1 MSNELLEKVISTS
14 SIGADSTGGGGL
26 LSPQQSGRFID
37 YMWNAT
43 ALGSQVRTI
52 RMRANE
58 VELDRI
64 SVGERLVRLATE
76 AVDDGVNPAV
86 AFTKVSLGTVKL
98 RLDWELSSE
107 SLEDGLEGDALEDHI
122 ARLMAQQA
130 ANDLEDLAING
141 DTVNHTNDALLKS
154 FDGWRKRLFYG
165 GSVLDAQNI
174 TDINGDAD
182 NTLHRG
188 VFNAALRAMPRR
200 FMGRRGGLRFFS
212 ATGLIQDYMYGAQ
225 VLESQDARRWDTGTV
240 NGAPQGA
247 GSDVP
252 GADAGWAPTAP
263 YGVRL
268 HEVPLFPEYTVDYNG
283 ASSGVGAPPSGLTA
297 GKGSDLWLVDPQN
310 LIWGVKREIQ
320 VFREF
325 KPKKDTIEYT
335 LYTRVGANVENPQAS
350 VVVKNVRYRD

>member
-26 LSPQQSGRFID
+26 LTPQQSGRFID
-37 YMWNAT
+37 YMWDAT
-43 ALGSQVRTI
+43 VLGSQVRKI

-86 AFTKVSLGTVKL
+86 AFTKVSLSTVKL

-107 SLEDGLEGDALEDHI
+107 SLEDGLEGEALEDHI
-122 ARLMAQQA
+122 ARLMAAQA

-141 DTVNHTNDALLKS
+141 DTIGHTNDALLKS

-165 GSVLDAQNI
+165 GSVLDAASL
-174 TDINGDAD
+174 TLPDGKGGGE
-182 NTLHRG
+182 LHRG
-188 VFNAALRAMPRR
+188 TFNAALRAMPRKY
-200 FMGRRGGLRFFS
+200 MGRRGQLRFFT
-212 ATGLIQDYMYGAQ
+212 ATGLLQDYMYREQLMDQGGFP
-225 VLESQDARRWDTGTV
+225 ERGGNTEGGDNNPG
-240 NGAPQGA
+240 PQ
-247 GSDVP
+247 
-252 GADAGWAPTAP
+252 AGWSPTSP
-263 YGVRL
+263 YGIRAV
-268 HEVPLFPEYTVDYNG
+268 EVPLFPEYDVDG
-283 ASSGVGAPPSGLTA
+283 AGAGTA
-297 GKGSDLWLVDPQN
+297 MGSDLWLVDPQN

-325 KPKKDTIEYT
+325 KPKKDNIEYT
-335 LYTRVGANVENPQAS
+335 LYTRVGAQVENPAAS
-350 VVVKNVRYRD
+350 VVVKNCKYAT

>member
-14 SIGADSTGGGGL
+14 SIGADSTHGGGL
-26 LSPQQSGRFID
+26 LSPQQTGRFID

-43 ALGSQVRTI
+43 TLGGQVRTI
-52 RMRANE
+52 RMNSDT
-58 VELDRI
+58 VELDRLAI
-64 SVGERLVRLATE
+64 GERLVRVATE

-107 SLEDGLEGDALEDHI
+107 ALEDGLEGDALEDHI
-122 ARLMAQQA
+122 ARLMAAQA

-141 DTVNHTNDALLKS
+141 DTINHQGDALLKA

-165 GSVLDAQNI
+165 GSVLDASSI
-174 TDINGDAD
+174 TLPDGTAD

-188 VFNAALRAMPRR
+188 IFNAALRALPRKYS
-200 FMGRRGGLRFFS
+200 GRRGALKFFTSAGL
-212 ATGLIQDYMYGAQ
+212 LQDYMYTAQ
-225 VLESQDARRWDTGTV
+225 FAEQGGFIPPAPGT
-240 NGAPQGA
+240 NLDGGNNN
-247 GSDVP
+247 P
-252 GADAGWAPTAP
+252 GEAAGWSPTAP
-263 YGVRL
+263 YGVRAQ
-268 HEVPLFPEYTVDYNG
+268 EVPLFPEYDVDFNG
-283 ASSGVGAPPSGLTA
+283 ASSGQGTPGAGMTG

-310 LIWGVKREIQ
+310 LVWGVRREIQ

-335 LYTRVGANVENPQAS
+335 LYTRVGCNVENPAAS
-350 VVVKNVRYRD
+350 VVVKNIAYRD

>member
-26 LSPQQSGRFID
+26 LTPQQSGRFID
-37 YMWNAT
+37 YMWDAT
-43 ALGSQVRTI
+43 VLGSQVRTI

-58 VELDRI
+58 VELDRLAI
-64 SVGERLVRLATE
+64 GERLVRLATE

-107 SLEDGLEGDALEDHI
+107 SLEDGLEGEALEDHI

-141 DTVNHTNDALLKS
+141 DTINHQGDALLKS

-165 GSVLDAQNI
+165 GHVIDANGI
-174 TDINGDAD
+174 TLPDGTGAGE
-182 NTLHRG
+182 LHRG
-188 VFNAALRAMPRR
+188 TFNAALRAMPRR
-200 FMGRRGGLRFFS
+200 YMGRRGGLRFFT
-212 ATGLIQDYMYGAQ
+212 ATGLLQDYMFREQLMDQGGFP
-225 VLESQDARRWDTGTV
+225 ERTGNTA
-240 NGAPQGA
+240 NG
-247 GSDVP
+247 DNNP
-252 GADAGWAPTAP
+252 GAAAGWSPTSP
-263 YGVRL
+263 YGVRAQ
-268 HEVPLFPEYTVDYNG
+268 EVPLFPEYDIDLDGSG
-283 ASSGVGAPPSGLTA
+283 AGTA
-297 GKGSDLWLVDPQN
+297 SGKGSDVWLVDPNN

-335 LYTRVGANVENPQAS
+335 MYTRVGANVENPEAS
-350 VVVKNVRYRD
+350 VVVKNVRYVD

>member
-1 MSNELLEKVISTS
+1 MSNELLAKVISTS

-26 LSPQQSGRFID
+26 LTPQQSGRFID
-37 YMWNAT
+37 YMWDAT
-43 ALGSQVRTI
+43 VLGGQVRRV
-52 RMRANE
+52 RMNANE

-141 DTVNHTNDALLKS
+141 DTINHTNDALLKS

-165 GSVLDAQNI
+165 GHVLDATGI
-174 TDINGDAD
+174 TLPDG
-182 NTLHRG
+182 TGGGELHRG
-188 VFNAALRAMPRR
+188 TFNAALRAMPRR
-200 FMGRRGGLRFFS
+200 FMNRRGGLRFFT
-212 ATGLIQDYMYGAQ
+212 ATGLLQDYMFREQLMGQ
-225 VLESQDARRWDTGTV
+225 GGFPERTGNTEGGNNNPDAT
-240 NGAPQGA
+240 
-247 GSDVP
+247 
-252 GADAGWAPTAP
+252 AGWSPTSP
-263 YGVRL
+263 YGVRAV
-268 HEVPLFPEYTVDYNG
+268 EVPLFPEYSADLDGSG
-283 ASSGVGAPPSGLTA
+283 AGTATGAA
-297 GKGSDLWLVDPQN
+297 SDVWLVDPDN

-350 VVVKNVRYRD
+350 VVVKNVRYAS

>member
-26 LSPQQSGRFID
+26 LTPEQSGRFID
-37 YMWNAT
+37 YMWDST
-43 ALGSQVRTI
+43 VLGSQVRRI

-64 SVGERLVRLATE
+64 AVGERLVRLATE

-107 SLEDGLEGDALEDHI
+107 SLEDGLEGEALEDHI
-122 ARLMAQQA
+122 ARLMAAQA

-141 DTVNHTNDALLKS
+141 DTVNHTDDALLKS

-165 GSVLDAQNI
+165 GHVLDANSL
-174 TDINGDAD
+174 TLPDGSAAGE
-182 NTLHRG
+182 LHRG
-188 VFNAALRAMPRR
+188 TFNAALRALPRR
-200 FMGRRGGLRFFS
+200 YQGRRAGLRFFTQ
-212 ATGLIQDYMYGAQ
+212 TGLLQDFMYREQLMDQGGFP
-225 VLESQDARRWDTGTV
+225 ERTGNTSGGD
-240 NGAPQGA
+240 NN
-247 GSDVP
+247 P
-252 GADAGWAPTAP
+252 GPAAGWSPAAP
-263 YGVRL
+263 YGVRAQ
-268 HEVPLFPEYTVDYNG
+268 EVPLFPEYQADLDGSG
-283 ASSGVGAPPSGLTA
+283 AGTA
-297 GKGSDLWLVDPQN
+297 TATASDLWLVDPQN

-335 LYTRVGANVENPQAS
+335 LYTRVGAQVENPQAS
-350 VVVKNVRYRD
+350 VVVKNVRYAS

>member
-14 SIGADSTGGGGL
+14 SIGADSTNGGGL
-26 LSPQQSGRFID
+26 LTPQQSGRFID
-37 YMWNAT
+37 YMWDAT
-43 ALGSQVRTI
+43 VLGAQVRTI

-107 SLEDGLEGDALEDHI
+107 SLEDGLEGEALEDHI
-122 ARLMAQQA
+122 ARLMAAQA

-141 DTVNHTNDALLKS
+141 DTINHTDDALLKS

-165 GSVLDAQNI
+165 GHVLDASAI
-174 TDINGDAD
+174 TLPDGSGAGE
-182 NTLHRG
+182 LHRG
-188 VFNAALRAMPRR
+188 TFNAALRAMPRR
-200 FMGRRGGLRFFS
+200 YMGRRGGLRFFTQ
-212 ATGLIQDYMYGAQ
+212 TGLLQDFMFREQLMDQGGFP
-225 VLESQDARRWDTGTV
+225 ERTGNT
-240 NGAPQGA
+240 A
-247 GSDVP
+247 GGDNNP
-252 GADAGWAPTAP
+252 GPNAGWSPAAP
-263 YGVRL
+263 YGVRAS
-268 HEVPLFPEYTVDYNG
+268 EVPLFPEYDVDLDGSG
-283 ASSGVGAPPSGLTA
+283 AGTATGAA
-297 GKGSDLWLVDPQN
+297 SDLWLVDPQN

-350 VVVKNVRYRD
+350 VVVKNVRYSS

>member
-14 SIGADSTGGGGL
+14 SIGADSTNGGGL
-26 LSPQQSGRFID
+26 LSPQQTGRFID

-43 ALGSQVRTI
+43 TLGSQVRTI
-52 RMRANE
+52 RMRSNE
-58 VELDRI
+58 VELDRMAI
-64 SVGERLVRLATE
+64 GERLVRLATE

-107 SLEDGLEGDALEDHI
+107 ALEDGLEGDQLEDHI
-122 ARLMAQQA
+122 ARLMAAQA

-141 DTVNHTNDALLKS
+141 DTINHTEDALLKS

-165 GSVLDAQNI
+165 GHVLDASSI
-174 TDINGDAD
+174 KDAQGNLD

-188 VFNAALRAMPRR
+188 TFNAALRAMPRR
-200 FMGRRGGLRFFS
+200 FMGRRGGLRFFTS
-212 ATGLIQDYMYGAQ
+212 TGLLQDYMYSAQ
-225 VLESQDARRWDTGTV
+225 ILESNDSRRWDNGTV
-240 NGAPQGA
+240 NGGTA
-247 GSDVP
+247 GSDTP
-252 GADAGWAPTAP
+252 SAEAGWSPTSP
-263 YGVRL
+263 YGVRAQ
-268 HEVPLFPEYTVDYNG
+268 EVPLFPEYDVDFNG
-283 ASSGVGAPPSGLTA
+283 ASSGLGTPPSGLSG

-310 LIWGVKREIQ
+310 LIWGVRREIQ

-350 VVVKNVRYRD
+350 VVVKNVRFRD

>member
-14 SIGADSTGGGGL
+14 SIGADATGGGGL
-26 LSPQQSGRFID
+26 LTPQQAGTFID
-37 YMWNAT
+37 YMWDST
-43 ALGSQVRTI
+43 VLGSQVRKI

-64 SVGERLVRLATE
+64 AIGERLVRLATE

-107 SLEDGLEGDALEDHI
+107 SLEDGLEGNALEDHI
-122 ARLMAQQA
+122 ARLMAAQA

-141 DTVNHTNDALLKS
+141 DTIGHTNDALLKS

-165 GSVLDAQNI
+165 GSVLDASGI
-174 TDINGDAD
+174 RLPDGSGAGE
-182 NTLHRG
+182 LHRG
-188 VFNAALRAMPRR
+188 TFNAALRAMPRKY
-200 FMGRRGGLRFFS
+200 MDRRGGLKFFT
-212 ATGLIQDYMYGAQ
+212 ATGLLQDYMYREQ
-225 VLESQDARRWDTGTV
+225 LMD
-240 NGAPQGA
+240 QGGFPERGGNTEGGDNNP
-247 GSDVP
+247 GST
-252 GADAGWAPTAP
+252 AGWSPTSP
-263 YGVRL
+263 YGVRAV
-268 HEVPLFPEYTVDYNG
+268 EVPLFPEYDD
-283 ASSGVGAPPSGLTA
+283 
-297 GKGSDLWLVDPQN
+297 GSDLWLVDPQN

-335 LYTRVGANVENPQAS
+335 LYTRVGAQVENPAAS
-350 VVVKNVRYRD
+350 VVVKNVKYAS

>member
-14 SIGADSTGGGGL
+14 SIGADSTNGGGL

-37 YMWNAT
+37 YMWDAT
-43 ALGSQVRTI
+43 VLGSQVRTI

-58 VELDRI
+58 VELDRMAI
-64 SVGERLVRLATE
+64 GERLVRLATE
-76 AVDDGVNPAV
+76 AVDDGVNAAV

-122 ARLMAQQA
+122 ARLMAAQA

-141 DTVNHTNDALLKS
+141 DTINHQGDALLKS

-165 GSVLDAQNI
+165 GQVLDATGI
-174 TDINGDAD
+174 ALPDGTAAGE
-182 NTLHRG
+182 LHRG

-200 FMGRRGGLRFFS
+200 YMGRRGGLRFFT
-212 ATGLIQDYMYGAQ
+212 ATGLLQDYMFREQLMDQGGFP
-225 VLESQDARRWDTGTV
+225 ERTGNTEGGD
-240 NGAPQGA
+240 NN
-247 GSDVP
+247 P
-252 GADAGWAPTAP
+252 GANAGWSPTSP
-263 YGVRL
+263 YGVRAQ
-268 HEVPLFPEYTVDYNG
+268 EVPLFPEYNIDLDGSG
-283 ASSGVGAPPSGLTA
+283 AGTA
-297 GKGSDLWLVDPQN
+297 TGTGSDVWLVDPQN

-335 LYTRVGANVENPQAS
+335 MYTRIGANVENPQAS
-350 VVVKNVRYRD
+350 VVVKNVRYAS

>member
-26 LSPQQSGRFID
+26 LTPQQSGRFID
-37 YMWNAT
+37 YMWDAT
-43 ALGSQVRTI
+43 VLGAQVRTI

-107 SLEDGLEGDALEDHI
+107 SLEDGLEGEALEDHI
-122 ARLMAQQA
+122 ARLMAAQA

-141 DTVNHTNDALLKS
+141 DTIGHTDDALLKS

-165 GSVLDAQNI
+165 GSVLDAGNI
-174 TDINGDAD
+174 TLPDGSGAGE
-182 NTLHRG
+182 LHRG
-188 VFNAALRAMPRR
+188 TFNAALRAMPRR
-200 FMGRRGGLRFFS
+200 FMGRRGGLKFFT
-212 ATGLIQDYMYGAQ
+212 ATGLLQDYMFREQLMDQGGFP
-225 VLESQDARRWDTGTV
+225 ERTGDT
-240 NGAPQGA
+240 A
-247 GSDVP
+247 GGDNNP
-252 GADAGWAPTAP
+252 GPAAGWSPTAP
-263 YGVRL
+263 YGVRAV
-268 HEVPLFPEYTVDYNG
+268 EVPLFPEYTIDAG
-283 ASSGVGAPPSGLTA
+283 TDTSSGTA
-297 GKGSDLWLVDPQN
+297 DDVRGSDVWLVDPQN

-350 VVVKNVRYRD
+350 VVVKNVKYAS